1 MKSINRIIVMIVI
14 ALFCLP
20 VMMAAAK
27 GVQSPEKPVLI
38 IGDDINYPPY
48 SFRDASGRPAG
59 FNIDLARAVAAA
71 MGYDV
76 EFRLDEWDKTRA
88 ALEAGEIDA
97 IAGMF
102 YSAQRQETYS
112 FTARHSVTN
121 GDIFTRND
129 IAIDQIEALRDQTVV
144 VQRGDIVA
152 EYLAQLD
159 LNITLIEVATVNEA
173 LKLVAE
179 GRYDYAAVLKLPGLY
194 SIKQQGLKD
203 LRAQN
208 LVLTPNDYCMAVAKD
223 NETMLVTLNSGLQI
237 IKATGEYDQ
246 IYERWLGV
254 YEEKTVFSLIEEYRW
269 PIAIVL
275 MVIMMLGAINLLL
288 NRMVAIRTKTLNE
301 MNTRLQA
308 NQEQLEEANTQL
320 EAKMNEL
327 ITLEASAREQYNL
340 LRASQAQ
347 LQHSEEK
354 NRSIVQALPD
364 IVFTFNEEGRY
375 LDCQA
380 SDETYQADVKARYLG
395 KYLSEVFPADIA
407 AEVLSKISTAIATR
421 QLQTFEYERLIN
433 EQRLIFEM
441 RLVRNNRHEVIGITR
456 NITAA
461 KLSRERIEYLSYHD
475 QLTGLY
481 NRHFFEDELL
491 RLDKPDN
498 LPLCLMMADVNGLK
512 LINDT
517 FGHGIGDQLLSR
529 VALVLQEACGQ
540 QGTIARMGGDE
551 FVILVP
557 HCNVTETKRL
567 VERIQKLSGR
577 EKVGSIDL
585 SISLGWGIKT
595 AAHEDVQEVLK
606 RAETKM
612 YKQKLFEG
620 PSIRG
625 NTIHAIITT
634 LNEKNKREELHSH
647 RVSSLC
653 RQFAMALNFS
663 DQEIQEFESVG
674 LLHDIGKIAIDEA
687 ILNKPGKLTDA
698 EYEEMKR
705 HPEIG
710 YRILSTVNDMAEMAE
725 VVLNH
730 HERWDGKG
738 YPRGLKGERIPLQS
752 RMIAIADTYDAITS
766 DRSYRNKR
774 TDLQACEEIRK
785 NAGSQFDP
793 QLVEPFIKVV
803 CAADR
808 FSADLL
814 APHQ

>member
-1 MKSINRIIVMIVI
+1 MKSMNKIIVIIAM
-14 ALFCLP
+14 ALFLIPSTMAFAQWSQASERP
-20 VMMAAAK
+20 VM
-27 GVQSPEKPVLI
+27 I

-48 SFRDASGRPAG
+48 SYLDGSGIPAG
-59 FNIDLARAVAAA
+59 FNIDLAKAVAAA

-76 EFRLDEWDKTRA
+76 EFRLDTWDKTRA

-97 IAGMF
+97 ISGMF
-102 YSAQRQETYS
+102 YSAQRQESYD
-112 FTARHSVTN
+112 FTSKHSVTN
-121 GDIFTRND
+121 GDIFTRKD
-129 IAIDQIEALRDQTVV
+129 VQIDQLEALRDQTVV

-152 EYLAQLD
+152 EYLDQLD
-159 LNITLIEVATVNEA
+159 LNINLVEVETVAEA
-173 LKLVAE
+173 VKLVAD
-179 GRYDYAAVLKLPGLY
+179 GRYDYAGVSKLPGLY
-194 SIKQQGLKD
+194 SIKQQGLKE

-208 LVLTPNDYCMAVAKD
+208 LVLTPNDYCMAVTKD

-237 IKATGEYDQ
+237 VKATGEYDQ

-254 YEEKTVFSLIEEYRW
+254 YEEKTVLSLINEYRW
-269 PIAIVL
+269 LIVI
-275 MVIMMLGAINLLL
+275 VILIIVMMAAVNLLL
-288 NRMVAIRTKTLNE
+288 NRMVALRTKKLNE

-308 NQEQLEEANTQL
+308 NQEQLEVANIKL
-320 EAKMNEL
+320 GAKMNEL
-327 ITLEASAREQYNL
+327 ITMEASVREQYNL
-340 LRASQAQ
+340 LSASQAQ
-347 LQHSEEK
+347 LQHSEKK

-364 IVFTFNEEGRY
+364 IVFTINDAGKY

-380 SDETYQADVKARYLG
+380 SDEKLQADLKSRYLG
-395 KYLSEVFPADIA
+395 KCLSEVFPPEIA
-407 AEVLSKISTAIATR
+407 TEALTKIRTAIAT
-421 QLQTFEYERLIN
+421 QELQTFEFERIIN
-433 EQRLIFEM
+433 GQRQIFEM
-441 RLVRNNRHEVIGITR
+441 RLVRNNHHEVIGITR
-456 NITAA
+456 NISAA
-461 KLSRERIEYLSYHD
+461 KISRERIEYLSYHD

-481 NRHFFEDELL
+481 NRRFFEEELI
-491 RLDKPDN
+491 RLDMPRN

-517 FGHGIGDQLLSR
+517 FGHVIGDQLLTR

-540 QGTIARMGGDE
+540 QGAVARMGGDE

-557 HCNVTETKRL
+557 KCNGIQTEKL
-567 VERIQKLSGR
+567 VERIQAISVR

-585 SISLGWGIKT
+585 SISLGWAIKV

-612 YKQKLFEG
+612 YKKKLFEG

-634 LNEKNKREELHSH
+634 LNEKNKREERHSH
-647 RVSSLC
+647 RVASLC
-653 RQFAMALNFS
+653 RQFAAALNFS
-663 DQEIQEFESVG
+663 DQEIQEIESVG

-687 ILNKPGKLTDA
+687 ILNKAGKLTDD

-738 YPRGLKGERIPLQS
+738 YPRGLKGDRIPIQS

-766 DRSYRNKR
+766 DRSYRQKR
-774 TDLQACEEIRK
+774 TDLQACEELRK

-793 QLVEPFIKVV
+793 QLVEPFIKIV
-803 CAADR
+803 CAAA
-808 FSADLL
+808 SIG
-814 APHQ
+814 P

>member
-14 ALFCLP
+14 TLFCLP
-20 VMMAAAK
+20 AMMVAAQ
-27 GVQSPEKPVLI
+27 GTSTPEKPVLI

-48 SFRDASGRPAG
+48 SFLDTSGKPAG
-59 FNIDLARAVAAA
+59 FNIDLARAVATA
-71 MGYDV
+71 MGYDI
-76 EFRLDEWDKTRA
+76 EFRLDQWDKTRA

-102 YSAQRQETYS
+102 YSPQRQETYA

-159 LNITLIEVATVNEA
+159 LNITLVEVATVDEA
-173 LKLVAE
+173 LKLVAD
-179 GRYDYAAVLKLPGLY
+179 GRYDYAGVLKLPGLY

-208 LVLTPNDYCMAVAKD
+208 LVLTANDYCMAVAKD

-237 IKATGEYDQ
+237 LKATGEYDQ

-254 YEEKTVFSLIEEYRW
+254 YEEKTLFSLIEEYRW

-275 MVIMMLGAINLLL
+275 LVIMMLVAISLLL

-308 NQEQLEEANTQL
+308 NQDQLEEANIQL

-327 ITLEASAREQYNL
+327 ITMEASAREQYNL

-364 IVFTFNEEGRY
+364 IVFTFNEDGRY

-380 SDETYQADVKARYLG
+380 SDETYQADLKSRYLG

-407 AEVLSKISTAIATR
+407 AEALSKISTAIATK

-433 EQRLIFEM
+433 GQRQIFEM

-491 RLDKPDN
+491 RLDQPSN

-517 FGHGIGDQLLSR
+517 FGHLIGDQLLSR
-529 VALVLQEACGQ
+529 VAVVLQEACGQ

-551 FVILVP
+551 FVIMVP
-557 HCNVTETKRL
+557 HFNVTQTLLL
-567 VERIQKLSGR
+567 VERIQNLSGR

-625 NTIHAIITT
+625 HTIQAIITT

-653 RQFAMALNFS
+653 RQFAMVLNFS
-663 DQEIQEFESVG
+663 DQEIQEIESVG

-738 YPRGLKGERIPLQS
+738 YPRGLKGDRIPLQS

-774 TDLQACEEIRK
+774 SDLQACEELRK

-793 QLVEPFIKVV
+793 QLVEPFIKAVS
-803 CAADR
+803 AAANSDG
-808 FSADLL
+808 A
-814 APHQ
+814 

>member
-1 MKSINRIIVMIVI
+1 MKSINKYLVMIVI
-14 ALFCLP
+14 ALLCLP
-20 VMMAAAK
+20 SMMAVAK
-27 GVQSPEKPVLI
+27 GRQTPEKPVLI

-48 SFRDASGRPAG
+48 SFLDTSGRPAG
-59 FNIDLARAVAAA
+59 FNIDLARAVAAV

-76 EFRLDEWDKTRA
+76 EFRLDEWDKTRV

-102 YSAQRQETYS
+102 YSPQRQETYA
-112 FTARHSVTN
+112 FTAKHSVTN
-121 GDIFTRND
+121 GDIFTRKNLV
-129 IAIDQIEALRDQTVV
+129 IDQLEDLSNQTVV

-152 EYLAQLD
+152 EYLGQLD
-159 LNITLIEVATVNEA
+159 LNISLVEVATVDEA

-179 GRYDYAAVLKLPGLY
+179 GRYDYAGVLKLPGLY

-237 IKATGEYDQ
+237 IKATGQYDQ
-246 IYERWLGV
+246 IYDRWLGV
-254 YEEKTVFSLIEEYRW
+254 YEEKTVLSLLLEYRW
-269 PIAIVL
+269 IIAVVL
-275 MVIMMLGAINLLL
+275 LVIMMLVAINLLL
-288 NRMVAIRTKTLNE
+288 NRMVAVRTKSLNE
-301 MNTRLQA
+301 TNTRLQA
-308 NQEQLEEANTQL
+308 NQAQLEVANIQL
-320 EAKMNEL
+320 EVKMNEL

-347 LQHSEEK
+347 LLHSEEK

-364 IVFTFNEEGRY
+364 VVFTFNEDGRY

-380 SDETYQADVKARYLG
+380 SDEKLQADLKSRYLG

-407 AEVLSKISTAIATR
+407 AEVLSKISTAIATK
-421 QLQTFEYERLIN
+421 QLQTVEYERLIDG
-433 EQRLIFEM
+433 QRQIFEM
-441 RLVRNNRHEVIGITR
+441 RLVRNNQYEVIGITR

-481 NRHFFEDELL
+481 NRHYFEDELL
-491 RLDKPDN
+491 RLDTPGN

-517 FGHGIGDQLLSR
+517 FGHLTGDQLLSR
-529 VALVLQEACGQ
+529 VARVLQEACNQ

-551 FVILVP
+551 FVILLP
-557 HCNVTETKRL
+557 RFNVSQTRLL

-595 AAHEDVQEVLK
+595 AAHEDIQEILK

-625 NTIHAIITT
+625 HTIQAIITT

-663 DQEIQEFESVG
+663 DQEIQEIESVG
-674 LLHDIGKIAIDEA
+674 LLHDIGKIGIDEA

-710 YRILSTVNDMAEMAE
+710 YRILSTVNDMAEMAD

-738 YPRGLKGERIPLQS
+738 YPRGLKGDRIPLQS

-774 TDLQACEEIRK
+774 TDRQACEELRK

-803 CAADR
+803 TAAEATGTLPK
-808 FSADLL
+808 S
-814 APHQ
+814 